1 MAKLAL
7 LGMIL
12 GLASPLVGQTARDS
26 AQKTF
31 FVKGDLV
38 TAGAIVGVSALTA
51 VFDQRI
57 SYWWQ
62 SPGVQGDSSRRDMV
76 EALTFVNEQPLT
88 VAAVAAYGIGRLAH
102 NETLADIGLHTAEAV
117 VLSVGISEVIRTTLG
132 RYRPRESPDDPFR
145 FKFGAGFTQFGAR
158 SYPSVHADAAFAVAS
173 VLVGELRMRTPN
185 TARYATPVLYTAALV
200 PGITRLYLNQHWAS
214 DIVAGSLMGV
224 VLGSRVVNY
233 AHSHRRNKLDRVLLG
248 VAAIP
253 DEHGGLLLTVSIDPP
268 FGT

>member
-1 MAKLAL
+1 MAQLAL
-7 LGMIL
+7 LVMVL
-12 GLASPLVGQTARDS
+12 GLASPLGGQSARDS

-38 TAGAIVGVSALTA
+38 TAGAIVGASALTA

-57 SYWWQ
+57 SNWWQ
-62 SPGVQGDSSRRDMV
+62 SPRVQGDASRSDRV
-76 EALTFVNEQPLT
+76 EALTFVNETPLT
-88 VAAVAAYGIGRLAH
+88 IAAVAAYGIGRLAH

-117 VLSVGISEVIRTTLG
+117 VLSVGMAEVVRTTLG

-173 VLVGELRMRTPN
+173 VLAGELRMRAPT
-185 TARYATPVLYTAALV
+185 TARYTTPLLYTAALV
-200 PGITRLYLNQHWAS
+200 PGITRMYLNQHWAS

-224 VLGSRVVNY
+224 VLGSRVVTY
-233 AHSHRRNKLDRVLLG
+233 AHSHQRNKLDRVLLG
-248 VAAIP
+248 VAAQP
-253 DEHGGLLLTVSIDPP
+253 DAHGGVMLTARLLTP
-268 FGT
+268 

>member
-7 LGMIL
+7 LGMVL
-12 GLASPLVGQTARDS
+12 GLASPLAAQSARDS

-31 FVKGDLV
+31 FVKRDLA

-62 SPGVQGDSSRRDMV
+62 SPHVQGDSSRKDLV

-88 VAAVAAYGIGRLAH
+88 IAAVAAYGIGRLAH
-102 NETLADIGLHTAEAV
+102 NETLADVGLHTAEAL
-117 VLSVGISEVIRTTLG
+117 VLSVGMSEVIRTTLG
-132 RYRPRESPDDPFR
+132 RYRPRESPDNPFR

-173 VLVGELRMRTPN
+173 VLAGELRMRNPN
-185 TARYATPVLYTAALV
+185 ASKYATPLLYTAAMV
-200 PGITRLYLNQHWAS
+200 PGITRMYLNQHWAS

-233 AHSHRRNKLDRVLLG
+233 AHSHQRNKLDRVLLG
-248 VAAIP
+248 VAGVP
-253 DEHGGLLLTVSIDPP
+253 DGHGALLLTVSFDPS
-268 FGT
+268 FTR

>member
-7 LGMIL
+7 LGML
-12 GLASPLVGQTARDS
+12 FGLASPLAGQGTRDT

-31 FVKGDLV
+31 FVKRDLV

-62 SPGVQGDSSRRDMV
+62 SAGVQGDSSRSDLA
-76 EALTFVNEQPLT
+76 EALTFVNEKPLT
-88 VAAVAAYGIGRLAH
+88 IAAVAAYGAGRLTH

-117 VLSVGISEVIRTTLG
+117 VLSVGMSEVIRTTLG

-158 SYPSVHADAAFAVAS
+158 SYPSVHADAAFAVAGA
-173 VLVGELRMRTPN
+173 LAGELRIRAPH
-185 TARYATPVLYTAALV
+185 AVQYATPLLYTVALV
-200 PGITRLYLNQHWAS
+200 PGITRMYLNQHWAS
-214 DIVAGSLMGV
+214 DVVAGSLMGV
-224 VLGSRVVNY
+224 VLGSRVVTY
-233 AHSHRRNKLDRVLLG
+233 AHSHHRNKLDRVLLG
-248 VAAIP
+248 VAALP
-253 DEHGGLLLTVSIDPP
+253 DGHGGLLLIMSLDPP
-268 FGT
+268 FAP